1 MGLFDFFKPKGQDK
15 MQEIL
20 QGIHKEIFPGG
31 QEQVEKEVQDLRT
44 LLDFKYTKEEIKN
57 TYFHA
62 AAIFYMDKLKQ
73 QDNIVT
79 SILSNKNSAVT
90 KQDAIKI
97 FEYLKKKF
105 GITPLQSVVSETIG
119 GMSKANALLLVTKG
133 GIVELKRNYKDISDF
148 GKFEVILLNSAIALQ
163 AFQQANP
170 STYKSTEQD
179 YIRILVSVAQTYQ
192 INIPQ
197 TQLMQLIQSRI
208 TLYSNEVYQLFNS
221 TQYKA
226 YKSFNSI
233 YNSPLSENPI
243 SINKSSEAEY
253 ELYKLAL
260 VKMLAWVLDKT
271 TKIS

>member
-1 MGLFDFFKPKGQDK
+1 MGLFDFFKPKDQDK

-31 QEQVEKEVQDLRT
+31 QEQVEKEVQDVRS

-62 AAIFYMDKLKQ
+62 AAIFYMNKLKQ

-79 SILSNKNSAVT
+79 SILSNKNSVVT

-119 GMSKANALLLVTKG
+119 GMSKANALLLITKG

-197 TQLMQLIQSRI
+197 TQLMQLIESRI

-243 SINKSSEAEY
+243 STNKSSEAEY